1 MVSEIGSIVRYLNVQ
16 VGSTIGS
23 GRGSNRDVGTT
34 ADGGNIIISERTS
47 GRSSENGRSA
57 DHEIILSTDELLL
70 GRSDTSVLAESTRV
84 SDGQSECTFLGS
96 TQDVESHGNLQV
108 LYLEQR

>member
-1 MVSEIGSIVRYLNVQ
+1 LVSEIGSIVRYLDVQ

-23 GRGSNRDVGTT
+23 GRGTDRDVRAT

-47 GRSSENGRSA
+47 GRSSEDGSSA

-70 GRSDTSVLAESTRV
+70 GRSDTSVLAESTRI
-84 SDGQSECTFLGS
+84 SDGQSELAFLGS

-108 LYLEQR
+108 LDLEQR